1 MMQDKI
7 RKIVG
12 CLIRDNKLLVV
23 RKKGKEVYTSL
34 GGRPEPG
41 ETEEETLRREVKEE
55 IGCEVTAITY
65 LGTFEEKAV
74 FDDAIVQLVAYVIDV
89 KGTPRL
95 VDDELEELRW
105 VTAKEDANL
114 ADGLRKHI
122 VPALVQKGFLR

>member
-1 MMQDKI
+1 MTDTII

-23 RKKGKEVYTSL
+23 RKKGKDICTSL

-55 IGCEVTAITY
+55 IDCEVVTSTY

-74 FDDAIVQLVAYVIDV
+74 FDDAIVRLVSYVIDI

-95 VDDELEELRW
+95 IDSELEELKW
-105 VTAKEDANL
+105 VTAKEETHL
-114 ADGLRKHI
+114 ADGLKKHI
-122 VPALVQKGFLR
+122 MPSLVQKGFLK

>member
-1 MMQDKI
+1 MTDTTI
-7 RKIVG
+7 RKIAG

-23 RKKGKEVYTSL
+23 RKKGKDIYTSL

-55 IGCEVTAITY
+55 IDCEVTTSTY

-74 FDDAIVQLVAYVIDV
+74 FDDAIVQLVSYVIDI

-95 VDDELEELRW
+95 SDSELEELKW
-105 VTAKEDANL
+105 VAANEEPRL
-114 ADGLRKHI
+114 ADGLKKHI
-122 VPALVQKGFLR
+122 VPALLKEGLLK